1 MRILF
6 ISALKITDVC
16 GVISHIKTLGKGMQ
30 ELGHEVDYLTL
41 SSIPKPL
48 RKIVLSAPSFL
59 IRKISPNMSQVWY
72 YTLIKLVFAFIF
84 FIKHL
89 RKRYDMVIA
98 QDYVV
103 CNSIQYIKKIF
114 KIPILYTV
122 HSYVSDA
129 LIGLNIR
136 KGSFAERFF
145 VSMDKKSYEIA
156 DKIITVDSRLKSHII
171 DTYNTAQDKIEVK
184 VNFVDINEFK
194 PRDRKTEFREMF
206 GIPKKKFVILCP
218 RRLAEKNGVI
228 YAASAVKF
236 LRNLMAKDFIIVFVG
251 SNGLET
257 EKIKKIV
264 KANQTENHILMLP
277 VIPYSEMRYL
287 YNAADLVIIPSI
299 HLGDLEEAT
308 SISALEAM
316 ASGVPVIA
324 SNIGGLKEI
333 IEDRTTGF
341 LVEEK
346 KPEELAE
353 KIVQASS
360 LDTKQITE
368 NARNF
373 VVKNCSH
380 IKRAQEYL
388 DCCLKMLDWKKSQKA
403 NKDIVT

>member
-1 MRILF
+1 MKILF
-6 ISALKITDVC
+6 ISALKITDIC

-30 ELGHEVDYLTL
+30 ELGHRVDYLTL

-59 IRKISPNMSQVWY
+59 IRKISPNMSRVWY
-72 YTLIKLVFAFIF
+72 YTLIKLMFAFIF
-84 FIKHL
+84 FSKYL
-89 RKRYDMVIA
+89 RKHYDAVIA

-103 CNSIQYIKKIF
+103 CNSIQYIKRIF

-145 VSMDKKSYEIA
+145 INLDKKSYEIA

-171 DTYNTAQDKIEVK
+171 DTYNTPQDKIEVK
-184 VNFVDINEFK
+184 INFVDITDFK
-194 PRDRKTEFREMF
+194 PRAEKMKFREKF
-206 GIPKKKFVILCP
+206 RIPKNKFVILCP

-228 YAASAVKF
+228 YAAYTAKF
-236 LRNLMAKDFIIVFVG
+236 LKKLMAKDFIIVFVG
-251 SNGLET
+251 SNGTEA

-264 KANQTENHILMLP
+264 RADQTEDKIFMLP
-277 VIPYSEMRYL
+277 VIPYSGMRYL

-299 HLGDLEEAT
+299 RLGDLEEAT

-333 IEDRTTGF
+333 IEDEITGF
-341 LVEEK
+341 LVEERR
-346 KPEELAE
+346 PEELAK
-353 KIVQASS
+353 KIAQTSS
-360 LDTKQITE
+360 LDTQQITE
-368 NARNF
+368 NARDF
-373 VVKNCSH
+373 VAKNCSH
-380 IKRAQEYL
+380 AKRAQEYL
-388 DCCLKMLDWKKSQKA
+388 DCYLKMLDKKSSTE
-403 NKDIVT
+403 D